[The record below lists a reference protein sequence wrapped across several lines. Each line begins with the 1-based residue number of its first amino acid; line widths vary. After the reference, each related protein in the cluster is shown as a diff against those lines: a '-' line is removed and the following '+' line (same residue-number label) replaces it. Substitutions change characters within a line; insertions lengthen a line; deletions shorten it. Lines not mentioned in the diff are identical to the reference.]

1 MKIRKSVFVAGIAVL
16 AVVLTAVY
24 ANTIGKS
31 SGKPGALGASGAR
44 GGNGAV
50 VSVKTMTAEV
60 KTLHGYVNTNGEV
73 ESQNSVSVFP
83 DMGGKV
89 MSTSVMLGSS
99 VKRNEIIAYVDPSEP
114 GTSYRYSPVYAPISG
129 SIIST
134 PLKNG
139 TKVTTNTAI
148 AIIGDINNLQVTAN
162 VPERYV
168 AVLKKGLKAEI
179 SVEAYPNV
187 IFPAT
192 VIRVSPVVDSSTRT
206 KEVILAFDNHDERI
220 NAGMFAK
227 VKLYTEDY
235 AGEVVMPSDAL
246 VQNGDDFFAYVVNK
260 AGENTGGDAEQNGK
274 NDSGETVSKV
284 KVEKGNA
291 VDGYVQILS
300 GVSADDKVVVQGM
313 TSLGD
318 GSKILDIGNQSEKSQ
333 IASDS
338 SGRASENLNNSGSSE
353 RNPEEK
359 IEKNVRKPAPQ
370 NFKKNNPVGKNQ

>member
-1 MKIRKSVFVAGIAVL
+1 MKIRKSFFVAGIAVL

-31 SGKPGALGASGAR
+31 TGKPGAPGARGAR

-89 MSTSVMLGSS
+89 ISTSVMLGSS

-139 TKVTTNTAI
+139 TKVTTSSAI
-148 AIIGDINNLQVTAN
+148 AIIGDINNLQITAN

-192 VIRVSPVVDSSTRT
+192 VSRVSPVVDSSTRT
-206 KEVILAFDNHDERI
+206 KEVILTFDNHDERI

-235 AGEVVMPSDAL
+235 AGEVIMPSDAL
-246 VQNGDDFFAYVVNK
+246 VQNGDDFFAYVVKSSGADKNPGNSAEK
-260 AGENTGGDAEQNGK
+260 RGGEEAGLNGRDDA
-274 NDSGETVSKV
+274 GETVSKV

-300 GVSADDKVVVQGM
+300 GVSAGDRVVVQGM

-318 GSKILDIGNQSEKSQ
+318 GLKILDIGNQSENS
-333 IASDS
+333 ASI
-338 SGRASENLNNSGSSE
+338 SE

-359 IEKNVRKPAPQ
+359 FEKNGDFGKNGAGPAPE
-370 NFKKNNPVGKNQ
+370 NFKKNNPDGKN

>member
-1 MKIRKSVFVAGIAVL
+1 MKIRKSFIVAGIAVL
-16 AVVLTAVY
+16 TVVLTAVY

-31 SGKPGALGASGAR
+31 SGKPGMPGGKGGR

-50 VSVKTMTAEV
+50 VSVKTITAEI

-99 VKRNEIIAYVDPSEP
+99 VKKNEIIAYVDPSEP

-139 TKVTTNTAI
+139 TKVTTSSAI

-179 SVEAYPNV
+179 SVEAYPGV

-192 VIRVSPVVDSSTRT
+192 VSRVSPVVDASTRT
-206 KEVILAFDNHDERI
+206 KEVILTFDTHDERI

-246 VQNGDDFFAYVVNK
+246 VQNGDEFFAYVVNPSDDSK
-260 AGENTGGDAEQNGK
+260 SGDAGKGDGDNRENRGKDELGGGNIGNGNNGNLGDKNGVNK
-274 NDSGETVSKV
+274 NDGETVSKV

-300 GVSADDKVVVQGM
+300 GVKAGDRVVVQGM
-313 TSLGD
+313 SSLGD
-318 GSKILDIGNQSEKSQ
+318 GSKILDIEKQS
-333 IASDS
+333 
-338 SGRASENLNNSGSSE
+338 
-353 RNPEEK
+353 
-359 IEKNVRKPAPQ
+359 
-370 NFKKNNPVGKNQ
+370 KKN

>member
-1 MKIRKSVFVAGIAVL
+1 MKIRKSWIVAVVAVL

-31 SGKPGALGASGAR
+31 SGAPGGKGGRGRGAGGAT
-44 GGNGAV
+44 
-50 VSVKTMTAEV
+50 VSVRTMTTQIT
-60 KTLHGYVNTNGEV
+60 TLHGYVSTNGEI

-89 MSTSVMLGSS
+89 ISTSVMLGSS
-99 VKRNEIIAYVDPSEP
+99 VVKNQIIAYVDPSEP
-114 GTSYRYSPVYAPISG
+114 GSSYRSSPVYAPISG

-139 TKVTTNTAI
+139 TKVTTSTAV
-148 AIIGDINNLQVTAN
+148 AIIGDIRNLQITAN

-179 SVEAYPNV
+179 SVEAYPGV

-192 VIRVSPVVDSSTRT
+192 VSRVSPVVDSDTRT
-206 KEVILAFDNHDERI
+206 KQIILTFDERDERI

-227 VKLYTEDY
+227 VKLYTQDFS
-235 AGEVVMPSDAL
+235 GFPVMPSDAL
-246 VQNGDDFFAYVVNK
+246 VQNGDDFFAYVVRSDN
-260 AGENTGGDAEQNGK
+260 
-274 NDSGETVSKV
+274 TVSKI
-284 KVEKGNA
+284 KVEKGES

-300 GVSADDKVVVQGM
+300 GVNAGDKVVIQGM

-318 GSKILDIGNQSEKSQ
+318 GSKVQEVGN
-333 IASDS
+333 
-338 SGRASENLNNSGSSE
+338 N
-353 RNPEEK
+353 
-359 IEKNVRKPAPQ
+359 
-370 NFKKNNPVGKNQ
+370 

>member
-1 MKIRKSVFVAGIAVL
+1 MKIRKSFIVAGIAVL
-16 AVVLTAVY
+16 SVVLTAVY

-31 SGKPGALGASGAR
+31 SGKSGAPGGRGGR

-50 VSVKTMTAEV
+50 VSVKTMTAEI

-99 VKRNEIIAYVDPSEP
+99 VKKNEIIAYVDPSEP

-139 TKVTTNTAI
+139 TKVTTSTAI

-187 IFPAT
+187 IFPAA
-192 VIRVSPVVDSSTRT
+192 VSRVSPVVDASTRT
-206 KEVILAFDNHDERI
+206 KEVILTFDTHDERI

-246 VQNGDDFFAYVVNK
+246 VQNGDEFFAYIVNSS
-260 AGENTGGDAEQNGK
+260 GD
-274 NDSGETVSKV
+274 SETVSKV
-284 KVEKGNA
+284 KVEKGKS

-300 GVSADDKVVVQGM
+300 GVKAGDRVVVQGM

-318 GSKILDIGNQSEKSQ
+318 GSKILDIEKQS
-333 IASDS
+333 
-338 SGRASENLNNSGSSE
+338 
-353 RNPEEK
+353 
-359 IEKNVRKPAPQ
+359 
-370 NFKKNNPVGKNQ
+370 KKN